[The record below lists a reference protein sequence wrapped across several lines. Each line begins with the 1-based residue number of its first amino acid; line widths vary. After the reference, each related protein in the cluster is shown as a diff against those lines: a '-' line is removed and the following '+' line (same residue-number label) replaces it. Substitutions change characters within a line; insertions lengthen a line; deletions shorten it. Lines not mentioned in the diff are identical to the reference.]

1 MATIVTSTCAILTAT
16 VFLPYFYYLPKAV
29 LASVITVVVYAILA
43 EAPHDLLFFW
53 KVRAWTDF
61 LQAGMTFV
69 LTLFLDVE
77 VSDSEPYRVT
87 WLIISCPPDG
97 IDCLGRLLAH
107 SRHTKVD
114 ADQNQDHGPLARH

>member
-1 MATIVTSTCAILTAT
+1 MATIVTAICAMLTAT

-61 LQAGMTFV
+61 LQAAMTFV

-77 VSDSEPYRVT
+77 VRRVSSERSV
-87 WLIISCPPDG
+87 LD
-97 IDCLGRLLAH
+97 
-107 SRHTKVD
+107 
-114 ADQNQDHGPLARH
+114 